1 MHVQFPELSLAELLD
16 DPLVQLV
23 MASDGVKDAA
33 LRSLIQTVR
42 HARRT
47 RQEDD
52 VGRAGWDRES
62 PRRPG
67 SSRDIILI
75 HGTQ

>member
-1 MHVQFPELSLAELLD
+1 MHVHFPELNLAELLD

-23 MASDGVKDAA
+23 MASDGVKDTA

-47 RQEDD
+47 RQDAD
-52 VGRAGWDRES
+52 VSHAGLGHEGP
-62 PRRPG
+62 PRRSFSTPR
-67 SSRDIILI
+67 SRRAIR
-75 HGTQ
+75 